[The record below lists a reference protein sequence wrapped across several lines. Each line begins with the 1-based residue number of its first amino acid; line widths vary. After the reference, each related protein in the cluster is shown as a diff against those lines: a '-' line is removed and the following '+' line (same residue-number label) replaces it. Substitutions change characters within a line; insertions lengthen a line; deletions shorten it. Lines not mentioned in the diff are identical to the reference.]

1 MSEDLERRLER
12 IEKLLRQVVER
23 LERLERIVESSSDA
37 RVAMEVAKLVT
48 ALALSPAQAA
58 LAVTRILD
66 TLKNRAA
73 RDEVSMAVIEALS
86 SCEPMTITELE
97 RRVRALR
104 GRASKHSIRK
114 RLENLM
120 KTGIVAEI
128 TSGSRKLYMLR
139 KCEEASHQR

>member
-1 MSEDLERRLER
+1 VSEDLERRLER
-12 IEKLLRQVVER
+12 IEKLLRQVIER
-23 LERLERIVESSSDA
+23 LERLERVVESSSDA

-66 TLKNRAA
+66 ALKNRAA

-104 GRASKHSIRK
+104 GKASKHSIKK
-114 RLENLM
+114 RLENFM
-120 KTGIVAEI
+120 RAGIVAET
-128 TSGSRKLYMLR
+128 TSGSRKLYTLR
-139 KCEEASHQR
+139 KCLEESGGE